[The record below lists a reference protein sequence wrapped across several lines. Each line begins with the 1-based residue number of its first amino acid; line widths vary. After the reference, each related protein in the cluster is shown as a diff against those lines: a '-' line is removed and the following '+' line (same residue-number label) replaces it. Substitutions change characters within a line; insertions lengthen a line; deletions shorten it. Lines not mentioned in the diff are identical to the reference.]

1 MADREVQAIELTE
14 HPRKWCSDC
23 SIDDQLAQVRAPI
36 EATIRNGQ
44 NA

>member
-1 MADREVQAIELTE
+1 MADREVQEIELTE
-14 HPRKWCSDC
+14 HPRKWSSGG
-23 SIDDQLAQVRAPI
+23 SIDDQLAYVRMPV